1 MSTALKTGDVAA
13 AATRKRSFIRKSS
26 RTSIGDEDEI
36 VEEGEDDGGREE
48 PESEKKPSVWKRIF
62 GYMRFSW
69 ALVESLM
76 VSMTSWLDKFSRDYR
91 HVSKCL
97 TKERN
102 AMKVFICVFSIMGL
116 VCSF

>member
-1 MSTALKTGDVAA
+1 MSTALKTGDVAVA
-13 AATRKRSFIRKSS
+13 AATRKRSFVRKAS
-26 RTSIGDEDEI
+26 RVSVGDEDEI
-36 VEEGEDDGGREE
+36 VEEEEEDGKEE
-48 PESEKKPSVWKRIF
+48 VGKKTTVWKRLF

-97 TKERN
+97 TKERS
-102 AMKVFICVFSIMGL
+102 AMKVNIEFLFV
-116 VCSF
+116 VVK